1 MLDAKFYIL
10 LCGWLDFFF
19 FVILEESVQVPWVWL
34 LRALQTLLYKQS
46 PSNPAYKCKACK
58 GDKQWARLTNM
69 TKNNDVFI
77 HTHILFSPCHILMKT
92 Y

>member
-34 LRALQTLLYKQS
+34 LRALQTLLLNRALQTLHINVK
-46 PSNPAYKCKACK
+46 PA
-58 GDKQWARLTNM
+58 RVTNSGQ
-69 TKNNDVFI
+69 D
-77 HTHILFSPCHILMKT
+77 
-92 Y
+92 